1 MTTKEYKLRINEFK
15 NWEYFFNNEVPENID
30 NIKEIQILTTKGIE
44 TFEPLQKFKN
54 LETICFGTTNST
66 MTIKTLKGLEN
77 VIGLKYLYFLA
88 KTKIQSD
95 INVISKLK
103 SLISL
108 GLYNINMDLPAC
120 LLKNMDSLRRLSLSE
135 KNYLSVKYL
144 PPNLEDLTLGFNSI
158 SELPSWNN
166 INSLLTLQ
174 IGCQTSN
181 FVSLDSLKIFSNLEK
196 LYLINP
202 KQLNDI
208 GYIKELK
215 KLKELNINGATSIT
229 DFSPIANHPSLEVL
243 RIRNTNIEEIKDIL
257 PLPKLKML
265 FAEKTKL
272 KNLAGIKEGLPN
284 IEVLWIWMTKLR
296 NLDSLSDM
304 KTLKDLN
311 ISDLKV
317 NQFDFLSTLTDLEK
331 IDLYNTSFTDFDL
344 LNNLANLSY
353 IRYTKD
359 ETVPEKYKKLVG
371 HQGWDY

>member
-95 INVISKLK
+95 IDVISKLK

-166 INSLLTLQ
+166 INSLRTLQ

-181 FVSLDSLKIFSNLEK
+181 FVSLDSLKIFPNLEK

-208 GYIKELK
+208 EYIKEIK
-215 KLKELNINGATSIT
+215 KLKELNI
-229 DFSPIANHPSLEVL
+229 
-243 RIRNTNIEEIKDIL
+243 
-257 PLPKLKML
+257 
-265 FAEKTKL
+265 
-272 KNLAGIKEGLPN
+272 
-284 IEVLWIWMTKLR
+284 
-296 NLDSLSDM
+296 
-304 KTLKDLN
+304 
-311 ISDLKV
+311 
-317 NQFDFLSTLTDLEK
+317 
-331 IDLYNTSFTDFDL
+331 
-344 LNNLANLSY
+344 
-353 IRYTKD
+353 
-359 ETVPEKYKKLVG
+359 
-371 HQGWDY
+371 